1 MNKPR
6 LIGALSA
13 AVFCIVSLSSHAT
26 LLSRL
31 GGQAAYD
38 DALGITW
45 VTNASLSG
53 LKTWDNQVAWADGL
67 DFLGFNDWRLASMS
81 VAAGLPTGSTTSVV
95 DCSSATELACQDN
108 ELGYM
113 FYQNMGGSLF
123 DDNTENQTV
132 DGVLLSNVQT
142 RYWSGNEFNSDD
154 IWVFRFTA
162 GDQFRAN
169 EGNSVYGWA
178 VRSGD
183 VGVVPVPAAVWLFGS
198 GLIGLLGLAR
208 RKR

>member
-95 DCSSATELACQDN
+95 DCSSATELACRDN

-183 VGVVPVPAAVWLFGS
+183 VGAVPVPAAVWLFGS